1 MPTIEE
7 RENLMTP
14 VDAKHLGFHPRPVQ
28 NLVVRRAPKTMLNI
42 ECNHF
47 LRTNTEEFTHGHPT
61 MEYKL
66 WLEAGKHDAPFPQ
79 RPDENFN
86 SNVWR
91 NFRRQYG
98 FNATADGR
106 KISDV
111 IASMYPLN
119 IPAPS
124 KVGEQSFEKYIRES
138 KLFKSE
144 KFKSMAMSKTKT
156 DVEEFKRLRVKSNA
170 RNPPIDEMGNIL
182 PPENFKKYEHRFVP
196 PPERPPTPPP
206 ANQKTDSLGQRYVPK
221 SRPHLWKLSYKLNNP
236 EYSAVRKEIENR
248 KKLKERLRER
258 DRLSPAQHMVTQ
270 ITPSPVPIH
279 PGTGRSM
286 LDK

>member
-1 MPTIEE
+1 MLAATMPTIEE
-7 RENLMTP
+7 RENLMIP
-14 VDAKHLGFHPRPVQ
+14 VDANHLGFHPRPVQ
-28 NLVVRRAPKTMLNI
+28 KLAVQKPPKTMLNI

-47 LRTNTEEFTHGHPT
+47 LRTNTEEFTHGHAT

-79 RPDENFN
+79 KPDENFN

-124 KVGEQSFEKYIRES
+124 KVGEQTFEKYIRES
-138 KLFKSE
+138 KLFKSD
-144 KFKSMAMSKTKT
+144 KFKSMAMTKTKN
-156 DVEEFKRLRVKSNA
+156 DIDEFKRLRVRSNA
-170 RNPPIDEMGNIL
+170 RNPPIDEMGRYLNPFLMNGIS
-182 PPENFKKYEHRFVP
+182 YHYH
-196 PPERPPTPPP
+196 
-206 ANQKTDSLGQRYVPK
+206 LG
-221 SRPHLWKLSYKLNNP
+221 
-236 EYSAVRKEIENR
+236 
-248 KKLKERLRER
+248 
-258 DRLSPAQHMVTQ
+258 
-270 ITPSPVPIH
+270 
-279 PGTGRSM
+279 
-286 LDK
+286 